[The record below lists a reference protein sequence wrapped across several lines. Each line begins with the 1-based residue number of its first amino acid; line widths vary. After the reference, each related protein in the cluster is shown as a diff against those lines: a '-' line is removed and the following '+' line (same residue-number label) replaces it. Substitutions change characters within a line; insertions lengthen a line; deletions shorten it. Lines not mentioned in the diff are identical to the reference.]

1 MIATGENSTKIAV
14 IVTDNRRSP
23 LYLDRWKIMVIN
35 FSFGKEK
42 NKKIK
47 EVISMIFIPIHL
59 LEISITRTERAFA
72 CEGATNWFF
81 YFYVSNKLGKDR
93 E

>member
-1 MIATGENSTKIAV
+1 MHARLRLENSVKIAV

-23 LYLDRWKIMVIN
+23 LYLDRSKIMVIN
-35 FSFGKEK
+35 FRFGKEK
-42 NKKIK
+42 RK

-59 LEISITRTERAFA
+59 LEISITRKERAFA

-81 YFYVSNKLGKDR
+81 YFSVSNKLEKDT